1 MSILFY
7 KNICIMI
14 RNSVIIRLRGDIL
27 KTGEKIKQIRTKKK
41 ITQKQLAEMINR
53 NIRTVQKY
61 ESGEI
66 EIPLESLFKLSEV
79 LGVSVTY
86 LDESKLENTNLY
98 MNKLVSPY
106 ISNIN
111 NDNSIDNELKSRVNE
126 MNNFFADFDNTI
138 SRLEKY
144 RMSKSDMESLNVF
157 KKLAIIGKE
166 AFLENLEEENYFYQI
181 GYLNA
186 LVNNMK
192 FIMQGLEEL
201 LENYE

>member
-1 MSILFY
+1 M
-7 KNICIMI
+7 
-14 RNSVIIRLRGDIL
+14 
-27 KTGEKIKQIRTKKK
+27 KTGEKIKKIRTKKK
-41 ITQKQLAEMINR
+41 ITQKQLAEMINK
-53 NIRTVQKY
+53 NIRTIQKY

-66 EIPLESLFKLSEV
+66 EIPLESLFKLSDA

-86 LDESKLENTNLY
+86 LDESKLENTNMY

-111 NDNSIDNELKSRVNE
+111 NDNSIDDELKSKVNE

-144 RMSKSDMESLNVF
+144 RMSKSDIESLNVF

-181 GYLNA
+181 GYMNA
-186 LVNNMK
+186 LVSNMN
-192 FIMQGLEEL
+192 FIMQGLKEL